1 MFNGDEIPQI
11 GNKLVLINT
20 FPQWIAE
27 WSKVKKWDNKKVL
40 LNIILDKTEIRADSL
55 KEMPS
60 LINALHDAFLNS
72 RNIEV

>member
-27 WSKVKKWDNKKVL
+27 WSKVKKW
-40 LNIILDKTEIRADSL
+40 
-55 KEMPS
+55 
-60 LINALHDAFLNS
+60 
-72 RNIEV
+72 